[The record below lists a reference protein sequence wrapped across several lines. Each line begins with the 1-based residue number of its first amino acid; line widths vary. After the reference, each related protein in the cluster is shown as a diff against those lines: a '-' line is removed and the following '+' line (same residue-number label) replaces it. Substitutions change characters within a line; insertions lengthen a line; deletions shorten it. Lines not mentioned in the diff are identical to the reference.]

1 MLHKGAKTRFILDEL
16 SQIIDV
22 CFSIRQGDPLS
33 MILYIL
39 YIEPFLKYLEAT
51 LGSLRVPRVQHN
63 VQLLDH
69 TTVEAFCDDVN
80 VLTCSLSDLY
90 KVDSA
95 VTKFEKISGALLSR
109 CKKCVIMGFG
119 GWKNKSKWPLEY

>member
-51 LGSLRVPRVQHN
+51 LGSLRVP
-63 VQLLDH
+63 
-69 TTVEAFCDDVN
+69 
-80 VLTCSLSDLY
+80 
-90 KVDSA
+90 
-95 VTKFEKISGALLSR
+95 
-109 CKKCVIMGFG
+109 
-119 GWKNKSKWPLEY
+119 